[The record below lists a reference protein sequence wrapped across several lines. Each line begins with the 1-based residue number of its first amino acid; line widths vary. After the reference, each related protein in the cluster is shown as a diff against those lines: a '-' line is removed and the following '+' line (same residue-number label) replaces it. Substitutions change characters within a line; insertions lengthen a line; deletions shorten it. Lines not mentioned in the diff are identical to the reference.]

1 MWSLAQEVCQLRLA
15 MRDLRHPAFS
25 ASGRCAGRV
34 SVRFHKLLP
43 SGTGIVQG
51 NWYQSIRKPEFRP
64 CHLPVDCPREQLGIH
79 PLDPCDWFYGAGSRG
94 FVLSRSERKA
104 AFFATLPGALFAL
117 GCWLLLSYV
126 LGMYFREPAR
136 VLCSVPWAVRANHAE
151 TRQLPRTAYPKGPVK
166 PPFRRESQ
174 SRTAMSGWRA
184 PACTSQGS

>member
-15 MRDLRHPAFS
+15 MRDLGHPAFS
-25 ASGRCAGRV
+25 ASGRCAGV
-34 SVRFHKLLP
+34 FP
-43 SGTGIVQG
+43 SGSISFSRVGLESYKAIGINPSANLNFG
-51 NWYQSIRKPEFRP
+51 HATFRSTA
-64 CHLPVDCPREQLGIH
+64 PREQLGIH